1 MTKAHW
7 VALASVPGVGG
18 KTVTRLLA
26 HFGSVSAIFAASTE
40 ELAAVPRLAT
50 EQAQTIASLSLEP
63 FEARIA
69 DYEAAGIRLITWE
82 ESAYPANLLLINDA
96 PPLLLVRGDLLPAD
110 NRAVA
115 IVGTRE
121 PRPVSADLAY
131 ELAAEFARCG
141 WTVVSGLAL
150 GIDAAAHRG
159 TLSEGGRTLAVLGSG
174 VDTIYPRNHTKL
186 AKAISEQGAVLSEV
200 LPEARV
206 SRQTLLARNRLT
218 SGLSRAVIVVQSSA
232 DSGSA
237 HTARRAL
244 EQGRLVLAITNGQDD
259 HLLAAG
265 AEALDPTH
273 IDVGSLCDRLDSSE
287 LNPQPGEPTQ
297 PRLF

>member
-1 MTKAHW
+1 MTKAQW
-7 VALASVPGVGG
+7 AALASVPGVGG

-26 HFGSVSAIFAASTE
+26 YFGSVSAIFAASAE

-50 EQAQTIASLSLEP
+50 EQAQAIANLSLEP

-82 ESAYPANLLLINDA
+82 EPDYPANLLLINDA
-96 PPLLLVRGDLLPAD
+96 PPLLMVRGDLRLAD

-121 PRPVSADLAY
+121 PHPTSADLAY
-131 ELAAEFARCG
+131 ELAAEFARYG

-159 TLSEGGRTLAVLGSG
+159 ALSEGGRTLAVLGSG
-174 VDTIYPRNHTKL
+174 VDTIYPKNHTKL
-186 AKAISEQGAVLSEV
+186 AKAIGEQGAVLSEV

-218 SGLSRAVIVVQSSA
+218 SGLSRAVIVVQSNS

-244 EQGRLVLAITNGQDD
+244 EQGRLVLAITNGEDE

-265 AEALDPTH
+265 AEALDPAR
-273 IDVGSLCDRLDSSE
+273 IDVGTLCDRLAAIE
-287 LNPQPGEPTQ
+287 LHPQPGEPTQ